1 MLLQFTT
8 GSVEDR
14 QKFDIHIT
22 VLNAGIQPANVLCIF
37 TRFGGRWSEHVVER
51 RAKVSPQTEIDLL
64 SETGLKNVHCEVVL
78 KVDSPSLIITL
89 KGETHYPLHCQTY
102 LVDDIGATDEESS
115 PVPRTMALF
124 WGYTSKGDPF

>member
-14 QKFDIHIT
+14 QKFDIRIS

-37 TRFGGRWSEHVVER
+37 TRFGGHWSEHVLER
-51 RAKVSPQTEIDLL
+51 RAKVPPQTEIDLL
-64 SETGLKNVHCEVVL
+64 AETGLKNVHCEVVL
-78 KVDSPSLIITL
+78 KVDSPSLIITI

-102 LVDDIGATDEESS
+102 LVDDIDAQDDAA

-124 WGYTSKGDPF
+124 WGYTSKGEPF